1 MIKNLFLALINII
14 LGFSLGVLL
23 VEATLW
29 VNSTLLFRGMNLPAP
44 VDPPLSDWKYDVKY
58 SDADAFTWRPDLIRP
73 VAPELD
79 RIESHVEF
87 TTDEFGFRNPTPLP
101 DQEDVVVLGR
111 SISLGAHLPAPWPEM
126 FAKKTGLRVLNLAE
140 PGGDINSRIDYLQ
153 SYGLPRK
160 PHWVILEVVPSIDI
174 IQEKKAPALLSERML
189 VPLIQGLWRQYIYDG
204 YKSVLPGSE
213 IYPLKVD
220 LSGRSV
226 SLTCC
231 LHYMEFFTLDR
242 SLIEKSQ
249 DWAIYSQA
257 LLDMKTEVQSHSA
270 CMALLIAPTKPDIY
284 FPLATHPHQLD
295 PTVQEAIPYKLNED
309 GTLIQGG
316 KPPPVSLIQQNAF
329 AGREVVTAFAKS
341 NGLALIDPTQA
352 MEEAVL
358 QGNDPFMV
366 YDSHWNSLGH
376 ELVAREAAKVLQNT
390 SCP

>member
-1 MIKNLFLALINII
+1 MIKNLLRALINII
-14 LGFSLGVLL
+14 LGFSLGVL
-23 VEATLW
+23 VIEVTLY

-44 VDPPLSDWKYDVKY
+44 VDPPLSDWSYDVRY
-58 SDADAFTWRPDLIRP
+58 SDADVFTWRPDLIRP
-73 VAPELD
+73 VAPYED
-79 RIESHVEF
+79 RIESHVDYS
-87 TTDEFGFRNPTPLP
+87 TDEFGFRNQAPLP

-111 SISLGAHLPAPWPEM
+111 SISLGAHLLTPWPEM

-140 PGGDINSRIDYLQ
+140 PGGDILTRIDYLQ
-153 SYGLPRK
+153 LYGLPRK
-160 PHWVILEVVPSIDI
+160 PRWVILEVVPSIDI

-204 YKSVLPGSE
+204 YKSVLAGSE

-220 LSGRSV
+220 LSGHSV

-242 SLIEKSQ
+242 SMIEESQ
-249 DWAIYSQA
+249 DWTIYSRA
-257 LLDMKTEVQSHSA
+257 LLDLKTEVQSHSA
-270 CMALLIAPTKPDIY
+270 CLALLIAPTKPDIY
-284 FPLATHPHQLD
+284 FPLASHLHQLD
-295 PTVQEAIPYKLNED
+295 STVKEVVPYKLNED
-309 GTLIQGG
+309 GTLKQDGR
-316 KPPPVSLIQQNAF
+316 PPPVSLIQQNAF

-341 NGLALIDPTQA
+341 NGLVLIDPTQA

-376 ELVAREAAKVLQNT
+376 ELVARETAQILQNT
-390 SCP
+390 PCP